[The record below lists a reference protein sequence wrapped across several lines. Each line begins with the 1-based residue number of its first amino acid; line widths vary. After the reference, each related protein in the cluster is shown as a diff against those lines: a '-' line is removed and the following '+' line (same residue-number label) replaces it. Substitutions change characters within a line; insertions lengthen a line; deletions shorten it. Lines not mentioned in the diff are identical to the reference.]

1 MREAPPDSLALQKPA
16 DQSVVPEDSSM
27 ALRRFH
33 AKMATIQPSA
43 HTTRFVAG
51 SAQALF
57 GSVGA
62 ARRKVGREA
71 GNFRVPQC

>member
-33 AKMATIQPSA
+33 AKMATIGRQRTQP
-43 HTTRFVAG
+43 G
-51 SAQALF
+51 S
-57 GSVGA
+57 
-62 ARRKVGREA
+62 
-71 GNFRVPQC
+71 